1 MATAL
6 FTKLHVMRSELT
18 VLPTGTT
25 VDNTEILAVFTDGN
39 VPVANP
45 RMLFNCE
52 LEVDKTI

>member
-1 MATAL
+1 
-6 FTKLHVMRSELT
+6 MRSELT

-39 VPVANP
+39 VPVAKP

-52 LEVDKTI
+52 LEDDKTI